1 MRLWTFG
8 PALHKHQ
15 VVSKKEQP
23 TPKLKTPPVLFD
35 KTQKRIA
42 DIGAR
47 VGGVFLAYW
56 NSPSGEVC
64 HSDVQGL
71 YEVLQR
77 VGRQD
82 HIYLFVKSGGGAGTA
97 ALRIVNM
104 LHRYADRIVVLVPL
118 EAASAATMIAL
129 GAHEIRM
136 GPLAYMTAVDTS
148 LEHDLSPVNSFNTRV
163 SVSQDEL
170 NRVVRLWK
178 SERDA
183 GKEHINPYRALFE
196 YVHPLVIGAVDRSS
210 SLSVK
215 LCTEI
220 LGYHLENEDQARA
233 IAERL
238 NSAYPAHN
246 YPILPHEASSLGL
259 AVTELDEELNDMLLD
274 LHELYSEM
282 GQEALTDYDE
292 RNYHNNEIVNIIE
305 ASGVQ
310 VFYQTDKDWHYR
322 NEERRWVPMND
333 NSSWR
338 RVERKNGKVR
348 QTVFHI
354 R

>member
-1 MRLWTFG
+1 
-8 PALHKHQ
+8 
-15 VVSKKEQP
+15 
-23 TPKLKTPPVLFD
+23 
-35 KTQKRIA
+35 
-42 DIGAR
+42 
-47 VGGVFLAYW
+47 
-56 NSPSGEVC
+56 
-64 HSDVQGL
+64 
-71 YEVLQR
+71 
-77 VGRQD
+77 
-82 HIYLFVKSGGGAGTA
+82 
-97 ALRIVNM
+97 M

-136 GPLAYMTAVDTS
+136 GPLAYLTAVDTS

-170 NRVVRLWK
+170 NRVVRLWQ
-178 SERDA
+178 SEHDA

-220 LGYHLENEDQARA
+220 LSYHLENEDQSRA

-259 AVTELDEELNDMLLD
+259 AVAELDEELNDMLLD